1 MAVRNRLI
9 ECPNCSKRLED
20 TKQENIT
27 CRYCGHIFEREEVA
41 QEDEDYIRKK
51 MIIDLRAEMEIYKS
65 RKKLSIIFMII
76 SFVFIIPLIFAAP
89 VELMIYIF
97 ILMFLITGSA
107 LFVLVIINDKGYE
120 ESKSK
125 ASDLSMRRRL

>member
-51 MIIDLRAEMEIYKS
+51 MIIDLRAEMEMYKAK
-65 RKKLSIIFMII
+65 KKLSTVFMIL

-89 VELMIYIF
+89 VDLMIYIF
-97 ILMFLITGSA
+97 ILLFLITGSV
-107 LFVLVIINDKGYE
+107 LFVLVILNDKGYE
-120 ESKSK
+120 SSKSK
-125 ASDLSMRRRL
+125 ASDLSMRRKL